1 MALKI
6 AGRGRVD
13 PFIALDVLRMA
24 NERSMA
30 GGDVLHLEIG
40 QPAGSAPKPVIEA
53 AKRALDAHTV
63 GYTEALGLPELRH
76 RVALHYRERYG
87 VDLDWRRV
95 AITSGSSAAFL
106 LCFLAAF
113 DIGDRVALASPGY
126 PAYRNILSSIGITSV
141 DLRARPEERYQPTPD
156 LVEKEGQRLDTDEL
170 IFIENHL
177 LIVQLAMA
185 MSKSFRKRNRDR

>member
-1 MALKI
+1 MGLKI
-6 AGRGRVD
+6 AGRGQVD

-40 QPAGSAPKPVIEA
+40 QPGGSAPKPVVEA
-53 AKRALDAHTV
+53 AKRALDGHTL

-76 RVALHYRERYG
+76 RVALYYGERYG
-87 VDLDWRRV
+87 VALDWRRV

-113 DIGDRVALASPGY
+113 DIGDRVGLASPGY
-126 PAYRNILSSIGITSV
+126 PAYRNILSSIGVTPV
-141 DLRARPEERYQPTPD
+141 DLRARPE
-156 LVEKEGQRLDTDEL
+156 
-170 IFIENHL
+170 
-177 LIVQLAMA
+177 
-185 MSKSFRKRNRDR
+185 DR